1 MQLPF
6 NTRSQGS
13 AHGRA
18 CEVDEHTH
26 TELRRSKNLH
36 DQSEGPGDMQS
47 VGD

>member
-18 CEVDEHTH
+18 CKVDEHTH
-26 TELRRSKNLH
+26 TAAKE
-36 DQSEGPGDMQS
+36 
-47 VGD
+47 